1 MPLYLTEED
10 VDSLLTMNETVAQ
23 IRKGFQ
29 LQAEGGVHSLPRSR
43 IKTGKGTLNL
53 LPAALDSEGIS
64 GLKAYYGNG
73 RDSSFLV
80 IVFSVEDTR
89 PVCVIEARR
98 LGQLRTG
105 AVTGVMTEQ
114 LSRKDASV
122 MGCLGA
128 GYQAETQ
135 IEAVS
140 LVRNLDTV
148 IVKGRTAESTARF
161 VSLIKSKYG
170 LNAEGAS
177 SNADFTA
184 CDILATATNSR
195 SPVIEDG
202 NVPMD
207 CHINAIGANRIQSS
221 ELETATF
228 ASARIIAVDSKEQ
241 AMIESGDL
249 VNALKAGKLSEED
262 ITEAWQVMAGKA
274 VTNRNATS
282 ERTIF
287 KSLGIGMED
296 LITAKHVYN
305 LARKKGVGTTI

>member
-1 MPLYLTEED
+1 MPLYLSEED
-10 VDSLLTMNETVAQ
+10 VDGLLTMKETMAQ
-23 IRKGFQ
+23 IRRGFR

-53 LPAALDSEGIS
+53 LPAALDGEGIS

-73 RDSSFLV
+73 RETSFLV
-80 IVFSVEDTR
+80 IVFSVEDTK
-89 PVCVIEARR
+89 PVCIIEARR

-105 AVTGVMTEQ
+105 AVSGVMTEQ

-122 MGCLGA
+122 MGCLGS

-140 LVRNLDTV
+140 LVRNLDRV
-148 IVKGRTAESTARF
+148 IVKGRSQENTDRF
-161 VSLIKSKYG
+161 VTLLKSKYG
-170 LNAEGAS
+170 INAEKAS

-184 CDILATATNSR
+184 SDILVTATNSR
-195 SPVIEDG
+195 NPVIEDS
-202 NVPMD
+202 NVPGD
-207 CHINAIGANRIQSS
+207 CHINAIGANRVQSS

-228 ASARIIAVDSKEQ
+228 SSARVIAVDSKEQ
-241 AMIESGDL
+241 AMIESGDV
-249 VNALKAGKLSEED
+249 VNALKSGKLSEED
-262 ITEAWQVMAGKA
+262 LNEAWQVMAGKA
-274 VTNRNATS
+274 VRNRNSTS

-296 LITAKHVYN
+296 LVTAKYVYE
-305 LARKKGVGTTI
+305 LAKRKGAGTTL